1 MLKRDYSNE
10 QNSAFHE
17 AAQKYVKK
25 NAISEYKHCKSIHL
39 REGELLNFCFSFYTE
54 NVAIQENLV
63 TALKEYGFTAVWNTP
78 LHIKADAFMVFSAIG
93 IKLNLKSFI
102 TKTKQVFQLANQV
115 GANYL
120 LFEIGEVINYY
131 DLGQYQEDLELQE
144 AIADGF

>member
-1 MLKRDYSNE
+1 MKKLDYSVE

-17 AAQKYVKK
+17 AVQKYINKS
-25 NAISEYKHCKSIHL
+25 AISEYKHCKSIHL
-39 REGELLNFCFSFYTE
+39 REGELLSFCFTFYAE

-63 TALKEYGFTAVWNTP
+63 TALKEYRFTAVWNTP
-78 LHIKADAFMVFSAIG
+78 LHTKADAFMVFSAIG

-120 LFEIGEVINYY
+120 LFEIAEVNDYY
-131 DLGQYQEDLELQE
+131 SLGQHQEDLELQE